1 MTVESTPD
9 DPAADAGRER
19 MRALA
24 RPFIERGEPTGWF
37 EPLYAAAAGDPD
49 AVPWGDTTPTPGVVE
64 WCQRAGVQG
73 HGRRA
78 LVVGCG
84 LGDDAA
90 YLAELGFRVTGFD
103 IAPSAIAWC
112 NRRYAGRPIQFET
125 ADLFAPPRGWL
136 SAFDFVVEVNTIQA
150 LPPAVRADAVPRLGH
165 FLAPGGRLL
174 MVARGRDAADPP
186 GELPWPLTRADLA
199 PLAAAGLVEERFEDY
214 LDREDPPVR
223 RFRVTYIRP
232 GE

>member
-1 MTVESTPD
+1 MTDESTPD
-9 DPAADAGRER
+9 DPGADAARES

-37 EPLYAAAAGDPD
+37 EPLYAAAAGDP
-49 AVPWGDTTPTPGVVE
+49 AGVPWADMGPTPGVVE
-64 WCQRAGVQG
+64 WCAREGLRG
-73 HGRRA
+73 EGRRA

-90 YLAELGFRVTGFD
+90 YLAGLGFDVTGFD

-112 NRRYAGRPIQFET
+112 RKRYTGRPIHFEP

-150 LPPAVRADAVPRLGH
+150 LPPAVRVDAVPRLGH

-174 MVARGRDAADPP
+174 LVARGRDAADPP
-186 GELPWPLTRADLA
+186 GELPWPLTRDDLR
-199 PLAAAGLVEERFEDY
+199 PLVATGLVEERFEDY
-214 LDREDPPVR
+214 LDAEDPPVR
-223 RFRVTYIRP
+223 RFRASYRRP
-232 GE
+232 VE